1 MLKLSTKSRYALRAM
16 IELALREGEGP
27 VQLRELARA
36 QQLSAKYLEQLV
48 IPLRHAGLVQAA
60 RGPAG
65 GYVLARP
72 AEGISALEV
81 VEAVEGPVCLLD
93 CVARRDLC
101 ERSDVCAA
109 RGLWAGVREAVRG
122 VLAQHSL
129 AALRERQRAAGARG
143 AWCYEI

>member
-16 IELALREGEGP
+16 IELALREGQGP

-36 QQLSAKYLEQLV
+36 QHLSAKYLEQLV

-65 GYVLARP
+65 GYALARP

-93 CVARRDLC
+93 CVAQSDLC

-122 VLAQHSL
+122 VLAQHNL
-129 AALRERQRAAGARG
+129 AGLRERQRAAAARG